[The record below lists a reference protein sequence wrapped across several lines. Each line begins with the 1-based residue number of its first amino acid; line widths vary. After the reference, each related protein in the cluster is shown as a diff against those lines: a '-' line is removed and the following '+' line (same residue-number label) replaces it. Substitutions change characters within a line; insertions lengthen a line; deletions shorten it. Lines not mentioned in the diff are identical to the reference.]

1 VESQPNVFADAF
13 EFDRPERGMR
23 ASPVVRRAGGE
34 RLGGTLYE
42 LAPGSKG
49 MDLHVHHGMEE
60 LVVVLAGRPTLRTL
74 QGERELEPGEVVA
87 FPVGRRG
94 AHTLENRSDE
104 PVRYLMISTRALP
117 EVVEYPERGTVGLA
131 TRHPFEPPDPEDD
144 PDDRL
149 MLLFERSS
157 ALDRSRPRQT

>member
-1 VESQPNVFADAF
+1 VRRSAELAVARSEDSSAV
-13 EFDRPERGMR
+13 RP
-23 ASPVVRRAGGE
+23 PVVRRAGGE

-49 MDLHVHHGMEE
+49 FDLHVHHGIEE

-74 QGERELEPGEVVA
+74 DGEHELEPGEVVA

-104 PVRYLMISTRALP
+104 PAR
-117 EVVEYPERGTVGLA
+117 
-131 TRHPFEPPDPEDD
+131 
-144 PDDRL
+144 
-149 MLLFERSS
+149 
-157 ALDRSRPRQT
+157 